1 MKYEILTVSREGS
14 KTFQGTLNIVVE
26 KIEFVREDD

>member
-14 KTFQGTLNIVVE
+14 KTFQGTLNIVVV
-26 KIEFVREDD
+26 VREDD